1 MPYCKVVLTN
11 PSQTFLNSLSY
22 LVPETLVDKLNI
34 GSLVL
39 VPFRNHKENGLI
51 VDIYSESRESDQGFK
66 IREVEDLLYED
77 FCFNQELIELVK
89 FVADYYCCSYA
100 EVVNGI
106 LPTALIPKPEKI
118 IRLSTLA
125 LENLE
130 QYQDDKLIPILSK
143 ARGKQAK
150 FTRLKTLSKLKD
162 NELKKEIRKL
172 QSKNLVE
179 ISFADFRDKKE
190 GLKTNPLDRLK
201 DLDSRIR
208 PELTQEQS
216 QVLDS
221 IRNSDKSRFLIHGV
235 TGSGK
240 TEIYLRLMEDCF
252 ARSQSAIFLV
262 PEISLAPQLV
272 ERISQRF
279 GQENVL
285 IWHSALSKSEK
296 EFTLSQLIIG
306 EPKVIVGAR
315 SAIFAPVN
323 NLGLIVMD
331 EEHENSYKQDSPSPR
346 YHARLV
352 AEKRAEFNHCN
363 LVLGS
368 ATPNVE
374 TYYKA
379 LNNIEGYELL
389 KLSKRV
395 FDNPLPEVSLID
407 MREEFNNANKS
418 IFSRSLKSRI
428 DEALERKEQV
438 ILFLNKRGSASHVFC
453 RNCGFVYKCNH
464 CDSKIVYHSDRQLM
478 ICHHCNYSEKHPD
491 ECPVCNSRAIKFF
504 GLGTQKLEEETR
516 KAYPQA
522 NIKRLDSDVS
532 KVGHS
537 YIDTWNDFKE
547 GKVDI
552 LIGTQMIA
560 KGLDNPNLTVV
571 GVISADSNFSQLD
584 YMADERGFQLL
595 TQVAGRAGRKDKI
608 GSVIF
613 QSYQPD
619 REVLLDAKT
628 QDYEKF
634 YTKEIDLRKAFLYP
648 PFSKIIRFLISSE
661 NEILSIESGNKIHEL
676 LFNLLKEFNIKVS
689 NLDQQQVID
698 SQRTIS
704 ILGPCP
710 ALISKIKNKY
720 RYHIV
725 LKIPRLANN
734 LDQTFISRLKE
745 DFLKF
750 KKPDQTLINIDID
763 NISLY

>member
-22 LVPETLVDKLNI
+22 SIPETLVDKLDI

-51 VDIYSESRESDQGFK
+51 IDLYETLEAESKDFK
-66 IREVEDLLYED
+66 IREVEGLLHED
-77 FCFNQELIELVK
+77 FCFNQELIELIK
-89 FVADYYCCSYA
+89 FTADYYSCSYA
-100 EVVNGI
+100 EVVGGI

-118 IRLSTLA
+118 ISLSKQA
-125 LENLE
+125 SENLE
-130 QYQDDKLIPILSK
+130 QYQDDKLIAILSK

-150 FTRLKTLSKLKD
+150 FSRLKTLSKLKD
-162 NELKKEIRKL
+162 AELKKEIRKL
-172 QSKNLVE
+172 QAKNLIE
-179 ISFADFRDKKE
+179 IDFADLRDKRTS
-190 GLKTNPLDRLK
+190 LKTNPLDRLK
-201 DLDSRIR
+201 DLDSKLR
-208 PELTQEQS
+208 PELTQEQN
-216 QVLDS
+216 QVLTN
-221 IRNSDKSRFLIHGV
+221 IENSSSSKFLIHGI

-240 TEIYLRLMEDCF
+240 TEIYLRLIEDCF
-252 ARSQSAIFLV
+252 ARNQSTIFLV

-296 EFTLSQLIIG
+296 EFTLSELIRG
-306 EPKVIVGAR
+306 EAKVIVGAR
-315 SAIFAPVN
+315 SAIFAPVS
-323 NLGLIVMD
+323 NLGLIVID
-331 EEHENSYKQDSPSPR
+331 EEHENSYKQDSPAPR
-346 YHARLV
+346 YHARLI
-352 AEKRAEFNHCN
+352 AEKRAELNHCK

-379 LNNIEGYELL
+379 INNIDNYELL

-395 FDNPLPEVSLID
+395 FDNPLPEVNLID

-428 DEALERKEQV
+428 DEALERKEQI

-491 ECPVCNSRAIKFF
+491 ECPVCASRAIKFF

-532 KVGHS
+532 RAGHS
-537 YIDTWNDFKE
+537 YIDTWNDFKD
-547 GKVDI
+547 GKIDI

-571 GVISADSNFSQLD
+571 GVISADSNFSQID

-634 YTKEIDLRKAFLYP
+634 YAKEIELRQSFQYP
-648 PFSKIIRFLISSE
+648 PFSRIIRFLISAE
-661 NEILSIESGNKIHEL
+661 NEIHSIDSGNKIHEL
-676 LFNLLKEFNIKVS
+676 VFNLIDELKIKVANLNQEQITS
-689 NLDQQQVID
+689 NKD
-698 SQRTIS
+698 TIS

-725 LKIPRLANN
+725 IKIPELSDNR
-734 LDQTFISRLKE
+734 DQVFIDRIKE
-745 DFLKF
+745 DFSKF
-750 KKPDQTLINIDID
+750 KKPDQTVINIDID